1 MKHILMIMIHLFF
14 CVFVSHAQMDSIY
27 REKVNQ
33 YYQGGINAL
42 EKLKNT
48 NYETPHKNDL
58 DGIVVLGFILDTSGI
73 NDIQVIQPLSEK
85 QNKNCINI
93 LSQSKGKWKLSNS
106 KDTRLPCR
114 IEIQFEFN
122 PIPTADLK
130 PLKEE
135 MAEKYQVEK
144 WEECLVL
151 IDQIIRH
158 QPYEAYMHMGRG
170 LILNK
175 LNNKETACNSWRRA
189 FELGNTESHTYIQQY
204 CE

>member
-33 YYQGGINAL
+33 YYQGGINAW

-73 NDIQVIQPLSEK
+73 NDIQVIQPLSEM
-85 QNKNCINI
+85 QNKNCINTL
-93 LSQSKGKWKLSNS
+93 LSSKKNWKLLNT
-106 KDTRLPCR
+106 KETPLPLH

-189 FELGNTESHTYIQQY
+189 FELGNTESHTYLQQY